1 MFLFLCYFFLAAGA
15 QARDLNYA
23 PLPMEN
29 PRHTV
34 ALNQPLLAEVIRSS
48 GLSLRVRHY
57 ADYAD
62 ILAAFAAGDIDVAY
76 LGPLPF
82 LALHSLT
89 SAAEPLVIFRESD
102 GFPVYTCALVT
113 PFDGVADSSALQS
126 AAVTSTEPLSVA
138 ITQPLSTCGTLVTTW
153 MLQQQGV
160 RTDQFNARTLG
171 HHEAVALAVVRG
183 EFAVGGVKTD
193 IAHRFSPLGLRVLR
207 QSPRLPGF
215 AWVINRATVPD
226 ATITVLRDALLGIP
240 DERLAELDLG
250 RHGFALPDREAYQRL
265 ETMLAETGLSLTELL
280 NRSGSP
286 CTNYN

>member
-1 MFLFLCYFFLAAGA
+1 MFLCYFSLAAGT

-34 ALNQPLLAEVIRSS
+34 ALNQPLLAEVAGSS
-48 GLSLRVRHY
+48 GLNLRIRHH

-62 ILAAFAAGDIDVAY
+62 ILAAFVDGDIDVAY

-82 LALHSLT
+82 LALRSLT
-89 SAAEPLVIFRESD
+89 SAAEPLVIFQESD
-102 GFPVYTCALVT
+102 GFPVYTCALVA
-113 PFDGVADSSALQS
+113 PYDGITDSNDLHSTAVAGP
-126 AAVTSTEPLSVA
+126 EPLCVA
-138 ITQPLSTCGTLVTTW
+138 ITQPLSTCGTLATTW

-160 RTDQFNARTLG
+160 DANQVNTQALG
-171 HHEAVALAVVRG
+171 HHEAVALAVIRA

-193 IAHRFSPLGLRVLR
+193 IANRFSPLGLRVLK

-215 AWVINRATVPD
+215 AWVVNRATVPD
-226 ATITVLRDALLGIP
+226 ATVTVLRDALLGIP

-250 RHGFALPDREAYQRL
+250 RHGFALPDWEAYQRL
-265 ETMLAETGLSLTELL
+265 EAMLAETGLSLTELL
-280 NRSGSP
+280 DGSH
-286 CTNYN
+286 